1 MLKFAAN
8 LSLLF
13 NEHPFLERF
22 GAAAAAGFRFV
33 EYQFPYE
40 FDPVDVAAA
49 ARAQGLGVVLHNLP
63 KNERAACDPAGAAQ
77 FRDGVARAIDYAR
90 AAGCR
95 QLNCLAGSVP
105 EGVERAD
112 VHAALVANL
121 RYAAEETKQADIR
134 LLVEP
139 LNTSDVPGFFLHR
152 TRQAVELIVEV
163 GSDNLFLQ
171 YDAYHMQIM
180 EGDLAH
186 TIETHLNH
194 IAHIQVADNPGRHE
208 PGSGEINFPF
218 LFRFLEQLGYAGY
231 IGAEYRPA
239 AGTLAGLGWIRPYL
253 AVQ

>member
-13 NEHPFLERF
+13 NEYPFLERF

-40 FDPVDVAAA
+40 FDPSDVAAA
-49 ARAQGLGVVLHNLP
+49 ARSHRLGVVLHNLP
-63 KNERAACDPAGAAQ
+63 QHERSACDPAGAAQ
-77 FRDGVARAIDYAR
+77 FRDGVAQAIDYAQ

-95 QLNCLAGSVP
+95 QLNCLSGRMP
-105 EGVERAD
+105 EGTERAE
-112 VHAALVANL
+112 ARATLVTNL
-121 RYAAEETKQADIR
+121 RFAAEETRKAGIR
-134 LLVEP
+134 LLIEP
-139 LNTSDVPGFFLHR
+139 LNTRDVPGFFLHR
-152 TRQAVELIVEV
+152 TRQALEIIEEC
-163 GSDNLFLQ
+163 GSDNLYLQ
-171 YDAYHMQIM
+171 YDVYHMQIM

-186 TIETHLNH
+186 TIEAHLDQ

-218 LFRFLEQLGYAGY
+218 LFRFLEQIGYAGY

-239 AGTLAGLGWIRPYL
+239 SGTVEGLTWIKPWL
-253 AVQ
+253 